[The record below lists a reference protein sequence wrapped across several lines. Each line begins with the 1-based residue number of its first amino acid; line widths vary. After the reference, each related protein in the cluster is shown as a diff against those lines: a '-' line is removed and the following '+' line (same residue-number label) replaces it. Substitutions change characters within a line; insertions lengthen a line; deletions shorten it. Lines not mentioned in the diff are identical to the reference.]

1 MQTLSFIDSVPPSK
15 LVASLQTAASSSFAV
30 AARDLPPSF
39 IVVKAASRLGLDMA
53 IEASLSPMEPLVPW
67 VPSLVV
73 ITSPSA
79 IVVTTSSAITA
90 TASCTSIVT
99 INYCRLPS
107 FQESS

>member
-1 MQTLSFIDSVPPSK
+1 MQSLSFIDSKPPSK
-15 LVASLQTAASSSFAV
+15 LIASLQTASTSSFAV
-30 AARDLPPSF
+30 AARDLPSSF
-39 IVVKAASRLGLDMA
+39 IVVKAASRLGLDMV

-73 ITSPSA
+73 ITSSSA
-79 IVVTTSSAITA
+79 IVATTSSVIAA

-107 FQESS
+107 YQESS